1 VTEAAKKFCKT
12 RSCPSTDILLA
23 YSARKTGDVE
33 AAIVS
38 GHLFECEFCAAE
50 LELLTKHPPG
60 EPNLTVLEIP
70 LQLLQLAEILLKSR
84 QPEFQLLQVF
94 LHDNRFLTRAELPLP
109 A

>member
-1 VTEAAKKFCKT
+1 MTETARKFCKT
-12 RSCPSTDILLA
+12 RGCPSTDTLLA
-23 YSARKTGDVE
+23 YSAEKTGDVE
-33 AAIVS
+33 TAIIS
-38 GHLFECEFCAAE
+38 GHLFECEFCGAE

-60 EPNLTVLEIP
+60 EPSLTVLEIP
-70 LQLLQLAEILLKSR
+70 LQLLQLAEILLQSR